1 MNKKERYKN
10 MNGKKERKITL
21 VEASVLLV
29 ISIVLIYMN
38 ARKWGIGTGLSIL
51 GVGMFLA
58 AYSMIVLRISWE
70 DINKEIL
77 KVFQTGMG
85 ATLILL
91 MVGFI
96 GSSWTVSGTNPM
108 LIYFGLKL
116 ISPALYYAVA
126 FILPAVLGVATGSAW
141 AIISSVGVALFGVG
155 VGLGV
160 NPAVAAAAIASGAY
174 VGDKWSPFSDV
185 PNLAG
190 ASNGHT
196 SFEVFKAQL
205 PVEIPALVLTVAA
218 YLIMGFRFAG
228 GSADLSVVDEILG
241 CLEGVYHFNILLL
254 LPPVIVIGGAFIKM
268 PIIPC
273 LALSSLV
280 AVAEGSLFQGEPL
293 TASFNVLYSGVT
305 ADTGNELID
314 ALLSGGG
321 LSNMMS
327 LILIIFCAFIFAGI
341 IERMGLLNVILKDLS
356 KVARS
361 HGMIVLYSMI
371 TSVLTV
377 FLTAS
382 VYVSTILNA
391 RIWGNVY
398 KKSGM
403 STLMLARVT
412 DEGMSNWGMI
422 VPWSSG
428 VAVVCGAFGVTLG
441 QYLPFLFSTWFGM
454 GFTLLWGFLKR
465 YEIAVTQEELEEMY
479 ETEAAAE

>member
-1 MNKKERYKN
+1 ME
-10 MNGKKERKITL
+10 KKERKISL
-21 VEASVLLV
+21 PEAVVLLV
-29 ISIVLIYMN
+29 VSIVLIYMN

-58 AYSMIVLRISWE
+58 AYSMIVLRIPWD
-70 DINKEIL
+70 DINDEIL

-108 LIYFGLKL
+108 LIYYGLKL
-116 ISPALYYAVA
+116 ISPALYYVIA
-126 FILPAVLGVATGSAW
+126 FILPMILGMATGSAW

-160 NPAVAAAAIASGAY
+160 NPAIAAAAISSGAY

-190 ASNGHT
+190 ASTGHT
-196 SFEVFKAQL
+196 SFEVFQAQI
-205 PVEIPALVLTVAA
+205 PVEIPSLVLAVAA
-218 YLIMGFRFAG
+218 YLVLGLRFAG
-228 GSADLSVVDEILG
+228 QSADLSVVDEILE
-241 CLEGVYHFNILLL
+241 CLDGVYHFNILLL
-254 LPPVIVIGGAFIKM
+254 IPPIIVIGGAFLKK

-273 LALSSLV
+273 LAFSSLV
-280 AVAEGSLFQGEPL
+280 AVLEGCIFQGEPL
-293 TASFNVLYSGVT
+293 NKSFNVLYSGVT
-305 ADTGNELID
+305 ANTGNDLID

-341 IERMGLLNVILKDLS
+341 IERMGLLSVVLKDLAN
-356 KVARS
+356 VAKS
-361 HGMIVLYSMI
+361 HGMIILYSML
-371 TSVLTV
+371 TSVLAV

-454 GFTLLWGFLKR
+454 IFTLIWGFTNR
-465 YEIAVTQEELEEMY
+465 YEIKVTKEELEEMY
-479 ETEAAAE
+479 ELEKE